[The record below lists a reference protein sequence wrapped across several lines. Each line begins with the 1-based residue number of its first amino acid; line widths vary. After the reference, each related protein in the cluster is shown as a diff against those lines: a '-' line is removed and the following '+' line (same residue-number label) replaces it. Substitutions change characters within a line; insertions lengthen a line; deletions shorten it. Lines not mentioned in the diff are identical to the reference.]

1 MPFHHAKS
9 SVQAISNS
17 RQGNAPNQLDVA
29 LQAHQKRSLIN
40 VFSAFGCALMPANC
54 RHWQLRPL
62 LSSMQISSFYFENES
77 HYPIFSLFANDK
89 ELIGN
94 LQIYWTFAQST
105 KFACPSSTGKPTHWS
120 NPHTGRLVN
129 SSTKKAEKGLHLSA
143 YPPATSR
150 LESPLIRLN
159 GPPVNPPI
167 RL

>member
-1 MPFHHAKS
+1 LPFHRAKS

-54 RHWQLRPL
+54 RHWQLRPM

-77 HYPIFSLFANDK
+77 HYPIFLLFANDK

-94 LQIYWTFAQST
+94 LQIYRTFA
-105 KFACPSSTGKPTHWS
+105 
-120 NPHTGRLVN
+120 
-129 SSTKKAEKGLHLSA
+129 
-143 YPPATSR
+143 
-150 LESPLIRLN
+150 
-159 GPPVNPPI
+159 
-167 RL
+167 